1 MLILVSLKFHN
12 MEEYIFS
19 EENSNDGPEQ
29 QEKEKQQEKKKY
41 FYGMDSYRSDFSDIH
56 LQNSYNTGSGDVPEQ
71 QEKAVRQ
78 KKEERPEEEEQQE
91 KKKYFYDK
99 MSSYRSSFSS
109 EIHLR
114 NGYSDDGPEQQ
125 EISVLQEKEE
135 RPEKEEQQEKEGQFS
150 SEIHSQNSYN
160 TGSGDELGQQET
172 AVWKKKEKR
181 PEKEEQQE
189 KEKQTND
196 GQIVQTVSRYKLF
209 GLFGNYS
216 EEEMQNSYFPQF
228 FFSKYDAYE
237 FKTLNNSVSN
247 KNLLNYNKATT
258 NGLNF

>member
-1 MLILVSLKFHN
+1 

-56 LQNSYNTGSGDVPEQ
+56 LQNSYNTGSGDELGQ
-71 QEKAVRQ
+71 QETAVRQ

-160 TGSGDELGQQET
+160 TGSDDGPEQQET
-172 AVWKKKEKR
+172 AVLQK
-181 PEKEEQQE
+181 KEEQQE
-189 KEKQTND
+189 KGEQTNEP
-196 GQIVQTVSRYKLF
+196 ILQTVSRYKLF

>member
-12 MEEYIFS
+12 MEEDIFS
-19 EENSNDGPEQ
+19 EENSNFIDDGLEQ
-29 QEKEKQQEKKKY
+29 QEI
-41 FYGMDSYRSDFSDIH
+41 SV
-56 LQNSYNTGSGDVPEQ
+56 LQD
-71 QEKAVRQ
+71 
-78 KKEERPEEEEQQE
+78 KEERPEEEEQQE
-91 KKKYFYDK
+91 KEKYFYDK

-114 NGYSDDGPEQQ
+114 NACSGDGLEQQEISVLQDKEERPEEEEQQEKEGQQEKKKYFYDSRSDFSDIHVRNSYNTGLGDRLEQQ

-135 RPEKEEQQEKEGQFS
+135 RPEKEKQLLQKQ
-150 SEIHSQNSYN
+150 
-160 TGSGDELGQQET
+160 L
-172 AVWKKKEKR
+172 
-181 PEKEEQQE
+181 E
-189 KEKQTND
+189 KEKQQ
-196 GQIVQTVSRYKLF
+196 QILQTISRYKLF
-209 GLFGNYS
+209 SLFGNYS

-247 KNLLNYNKATT
+247 KNLLNYNKAT

>member
-29 QEKEKQQEKKKY
+29 QEKEGQQDKKKYYMDSYRSDFSDIHLQNSYNAGSGDGLEQQETAVLQKKEEQQEKEEQQDKKKY
-41 FYGMDSYRSDFSDIH
+41 FYDNMNSYRSDFSDIH
-56 LQNSYNTGSGDVPEQ
+56 LQNSYNTGSGDELGQ
-71 QEKAVRQ
+71 QDTAVWQ
-78 KKEERPEEEEQQE
+78 KKEE
-91 KKKYFYDK
+91 
-99 MSSYRSSFSS
+99 
-109 EIHLR
+109 
-114 NGYSDDGPEQQ
+114 
-125 EISVLQEKEE
+125 
-135 RPEKEEQQEKEGQFS
+135 
-150 SEIHSQNSYN
+150 
-160 TGSGDELGQQET
+160 
-172 AVWKKKEKR
+172 R

-196 GQIVQTVSRYKLF
+196 GQILQTVSRYKLF

-247 KNLLNYNKATT
+247 KNLLNYNKAT

>member
-1 MLILVSLKFHN
+1 

-135 RPEKEEQQEKEGQFS
+135 RPEKEEQQEKE
-150 SEIHSQNSYN
+150 
-160 TGSGDELGQQET
+160 
-172 AVWKKKEKR
+172 
-181 PEKEEQQE
+181 
-189 KEKQTND
+189 KQTND
-196 GQIVQTVSRYKLF
+196 GQILQTVSRYKLF